1 MSDNRRSLS
10 ALGFH
15 PGTVSRVQRSGN
27 SKVIPI
33 PAEVARQQHIEIGDE
48 YVLGVVSGRLVYDRA
63 AASVRLTQIE
73 GEVVGVVSDSA
84 VVGLEST
91 RSTVPPLD
99 WEF

>member
-48 YVLGVVSGRLVYDRA
+48 YVLGVVS
-63 AASVRLTQIE
+63 
-73 GEVVGVVSDSA
+73 DSA